1 MAQRPSQCQGC
12 AQPCSTYFTLVSGG
26 KAESFGCCQGCPVI
40 TAPVDGGLLPS
51 TTLGLKLHIPVPSHR
66 GRCPACGFRW
76 QDFERTHR
84 IGCPTCYQTHTE
96 LVLAAIARLQPGMA
110 HQGRRPQVTPAERQ
124 AKLASCRAL
133 LAEAVKEEDF
143 ESAAALRDQ
152 IAALEA
158 GLSSSQA

>member
-12 AQPCSTYFTLVSGG
+12 TQPCSTYFTLVSGG

-40 TAPVDGGLLPS
+40 TSPVDGGLLPS
-51 TTLGLKLHIPVPSHR
+51 ATLGLKLHIPAPTHR
-66 GRCPACGFRW
+66 GRCPSCGFRW

-84 IGCPTCYQTHTE
+84 IGCPTCYQAHTE
-96 LVLAAIARLQPGMA
+96 QVLAAIARLQPGMA
-110 HQGRRPQVTPAERQ
+110 HQGRRPQVSTAERQ
-124 AKLASCRAL
+124 AKLAACRAM
-133 LAEAVKEEDF
+133 LAEAVKDEDF

-158 GLSSSQA
+158 GLPSPQA